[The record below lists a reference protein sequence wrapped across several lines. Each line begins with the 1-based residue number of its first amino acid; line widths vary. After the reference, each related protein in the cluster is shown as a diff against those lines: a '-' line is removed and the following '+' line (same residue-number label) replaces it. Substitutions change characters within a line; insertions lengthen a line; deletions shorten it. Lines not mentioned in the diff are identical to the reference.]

1 MTSFTRDEI
10 LNKIKDVLVDDFEC
24 DRNRLTEDVN
34 LFSDLDLDS
43 IDAVDL
49 IVRVQEFINKK
60 VDPNSFK
67 QIRTLGDVVNVIEK
81 LSSDD
86 K

>member
-1 MTSFTRDEI
+1 MTSFSRDKI
-10 LNKIKDVLVDDFEC
+10 LNKIKDVLISDFEC
-24 DRNRLTEDVN
+24 DESRLTEDVN

-49 IVRVQEFINKK
+49 IVRVQEFIGKK

-67 QIRTLGDVVNVIEK
+67 QIRTLGDVVNIIEK
-81 LSSDD
+81 LLSDGN
-86 K
+86 